1 MDALTTA
8 LTIAGSIAG
17 AAGASFTAVWRF
29 LVVPA
34 RDQAEASAADQGD
47 AADLRREF
55 DSFKARVEPRCG
67 TSEKDQAVMTE
78 KVDQLERRVT
88 ELADRLDRALS
99 RLNTFVTDEEWQAG
113 QNQLQQS
120 VTALTEKVGRTVGAI
135 EAWQTRGA
143 R

>member
-1 MDALTTA
+1 MDALTTG

-17 AAGASFTAVWRF
+17 AAGASFTAVWKF
-29 LVVPA
+29 LVLPA
-34 RDQAEASAADQGD
+34 RDQVESASADQTD
-47 AADLRREF
+47 AAELRRDF
-55 DSFKARVEPRCG
+55 DLFRAKVDPRCG
-67 TSEKDQAVMTE
+67 ASERDQAVMTE
-78 KVDQLERRVT
+78 KMEQLERRVT
-88 ELADRLDRALS
+88 ELADRLDRGLS

-113 QNQLQQS
+113 QNQLNQS